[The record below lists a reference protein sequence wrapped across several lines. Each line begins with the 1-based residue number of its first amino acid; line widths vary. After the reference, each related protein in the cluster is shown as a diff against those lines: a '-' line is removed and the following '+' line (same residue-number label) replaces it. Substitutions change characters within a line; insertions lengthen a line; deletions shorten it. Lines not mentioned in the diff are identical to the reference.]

1 MYNKRIML
9 KFYRNGLRG
18 EEITEMIE
26 ITYISNA
33 GILIQYE
40 KVRILVDA
48 LQDAGGY
55 PFSGIPEEIT
65 DQMFCSDNH
74 SMYNDIDFL
83 VFTHNHPDHITPDLV
98 EKYLKFNK
106 VKRIIWPEETNPIF
120 EPLNA
125 WIKENGIRT
134 WNIKMERGKLH
145 EYKLTED
152 IKLYSLCTKHM
163 KQIFPKDLCNCLMIS
178 IKDKNVLILSDCNP
192 EEEELLKIFAQ
203 VHVDIVFINPYFYYD
218 TGGRQMLERYI
229 QPEKVGIYHIPFAK
243 DDQMCIRT
251 LAHQM
256 LKKIIYSQG
265 EVFLLEE
272 SGENI
277 RI

>member
-1 MYNKRIML
+1 
-9 KFYRNGLRG
+9 
-18 EEITEMIE
+18 MIE

-33 GILIQYE
+33 GILIQYG
-40 KVRILVDA
+40 KIRILVDA

-55 PFSGIPEEIT
+55 PFSGTPEEIT
-65 DQMFCSDNH
+65 NQMFCPDND
-74 SMYNDIDFL
+74 SIYNDIDFL
-83 VFTHNHPDHITPDLV
+83 VFTHNHPDHITPNLV

-106 VKRIIWPEETNPIF
+106 VKRIIWPEETSPIF
-120 EPLNA
+120 ESLNA
-125 WIKENGIRT
+125 RIKEKHIRT
-134 WNIKMERGKLH
+134 WAIKMERGRLH

-178 IKDKNVLILSDCNP
+178 IKNKNVLILSDCSP

-203 VHVDIVFINPYFYYD
+203 IHVDIVFINPYFYYAP
-218 TGGRQMLERYI
+218 GGRRMLERYI
-229 QPEKVGIYHIPFAK
+229 QPEKAGIYHIPFAG

-251 LAHQM
+251 LARQM
-256 LKKIIYSQG
+256 LKKNVYSQG

-272 SGENI
+272 SGQNI
-277 RI
+277 QI